1 MRELALGN
9 VRRGTVEV
17 GADRLTVRSRCWFR
31 FRRAFELRTKHAR
44 ISLYGLLIPKSGDSG
59 FIEAKPIGQHLLGM
73 LADHRR
79 SVA

>member
-1 MRELALGN
+1 MPELALGN
-9 VRRGTVEV
+9 ARRGTVEA
-17 GADRLTVRSRCWFR
+17 GADRLTVRSRSWFR
-31 FRRAFELRTKHAR
+31 FRRAFELCTKHAR
-44 ISLYGLLIPKSGDSG
+44 ISLYGLLIPKSDDSG